1 MNSQGIYAFEDHS
14 GNIDIQGNVAFTT
27 ATNAATGG
35 AGFLGAAVGAATAPT
50 LTGSG
55 TTAATNAITAID
67 AALATLGSVQGT
79 VGAGENKLGYATQLA
94 ESQITNY
101 SSAESQLR
109 DADMATEAA
118 NLTKAQVLQ
127 QASLAA
133 LAQAN
138 AAPEAVLSLLKS

>member
-1 MNSQGIYAFEDHS
+1 M
-14 GNIDIQGNVAFTT
+14 
-27 ATNAATGG
+27 
-35 AGFLGAAVGAATAPT
+35 GAATAPT

-55 TTAATNAITAID
+55 TTAATNAITAIG
-67 AALATLGSVQGT
+67 AALATLGQVQGT
-79 VGAGENKLGYATQLA
+79 VGAGENKLNYATQLA

-138 AAPEAVLSLLKS
+138 QVPEAVLTLLKS

>member
-1 MNSQGIYAFEDHS
+1 
-14 GNIDIQGNVAFTT
+14 VAFTT

-35 AGFLGAAVGAATAPT
+35 AGFLGASVGAATAPT

-55 TTAATNAITAID
+55 TTAATNAITSIA

-133 LAQAN
+133 MAQAN
-138 AAPEAVLSLLKS
+138 ATPQAVLTLLKG

>member
-1 MNSQGIYAFEDHS
+1 M
-14 GNIDIQGNVAFTT
+14 
-27 ATNAATGG
+27 
-35 AGFLGAAVGAATAPT
+35 
-50 LTGSG
+50 
-55 TTAATNAITAID
+55 
-67 AALATLGSVQGT
+67 ATLGSVQGT

-133 LAQAN
+133 MAQAN
-138 AAPEAVLSLLKS
+138 ATPQAVLTLLKG